1 MLKNDNHRRLLTL
14 SKNGDVYT
22 SIRISL
28 TLGCYMNFHIF
39 PMDIQTCPIELESF
53 GYSMDILRIVQIL
66 KHSLCYIDY
75 YSLRIIYNNLC
86 TDLKIQVARK
96 WCIATEPIYCSPSVR
111 DKGIQTQGLHQAL
124 HIRKVLRTFCCTKKT
139 NVSNLNQENLHV
151 YLVNL

>member
-1 MLKNDNHRRLLTL
+1 MDGNHERLLTL

-66 KHSLCYIDY
+66 VPCLMHLFKCKTRQWKIVEFLHLFKRFNWQEKGALQLNPYIV
-75 YSLRIIYNNLC
+75 LPQFEIKGFK
-86 TDLKIQVARK
+86 LK
-96 WCIATEPIYCSPSVR
+96 
-111 DKGIQTQGLHQAL
+111 D
-124 HIRKVLRTFCCTKKT
+124 CTKNYSSGHMLHNLQQNFLKKIVMK
-139 NVSNLNQENLHV
+139 NLSNS
-151 YLVNL
+151 